1 MTIGGKTLEMGRML
15 SWPKGSSCPSSK
27 LPDLYHTGIRKLARF
42 ICSVTLEAEA
52 QVSFVHIE
60 SNRISF
66 LHHIV
71 VVGVFWNVYI
81 MHNDLLKCKFRN
93 QCVCRGKHLSR
104 KRSLSRPSLM
114 DIDT

>member
-1 MTIGGKTLEMGRML
+1 MTIGDKTLEMGRML

-66 LHHIV
+66 LHHIL